1 MFVAFLLLFPVGV
14 AAIFALAMFA
24 DKVLHD
30 TRMPKS
36 AADAAP
42 EAERRVKLRRR

>member
-24 DKVLHD
+24 DKVLHA
-30 TRMPKS
+30 TREPQP
-36 AADAAP
+36 APEAAP
-42 EAERRVKLRRR
+42 ESPHRPKLRRR